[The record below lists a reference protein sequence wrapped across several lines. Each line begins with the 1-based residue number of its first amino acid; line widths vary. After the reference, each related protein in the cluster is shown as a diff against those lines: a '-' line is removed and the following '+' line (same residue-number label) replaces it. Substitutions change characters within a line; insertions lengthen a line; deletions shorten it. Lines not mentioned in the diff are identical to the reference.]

1 MTIIMHILPMP
12 QRPPRRVVLIAVPGA
27 QSLDVTGPL
36 EAFAGANQQLAAP
49 GYRLVVASP
58 SGGTIAAS
66 SGLAF
71 ATVSLATV
79 RATARDTVLVAG
91 ADERGVRAAIADRR
105 LTGWLARAAPVVER
119 LGSVCSGAFALAAAG
134 LLRGRR
140 VATHWAACDRL
151 AGYCPSAVVDREAIF
166 VRDGRLWTSAGV
178 TTGIDMALAM
188 VEADHGRA
196 VADRVASQLV
206 LYARRPGFQSQW
218 SDALLAQTDD
228 DPLAPAIAW
237 ARGHLRGLD
246 VPRLAR
252 QAGLSVRTLHRRCA
266 ATVGTTPAKLIERLR
281 VEHARQLLAGGPRPA
296 KQVAAASGF
305 VDGAQLAR
313 AFRRTLGVTPRA
325 YRVMF
330 AAG

>member
-1 MTIIMHILPMP
+1 M
-12 QRPPRRVVLIAVPGA
+12 LIAVPGA

-36 EAFAGANQQLAAP
+36 EAFAGANRLLARP
-49 GYRLVVASP
+49 GYQLVVASP
-58 SGGTIAAS
+58 GGGAVTTA

-71 ATVSLATV
+71 V
-79 RATARDTVLVAG
+79 TARLARLRPTDHDTVLVAG
-91 ADERGVRAAIADRR
+91 ADEPGMRAAIADRR
-105 LTGWLARAAPVVER
+105 LIGWLARAAPVVER
-119 LGSVCSGAFALAAAG
+119 LGSVCSGTFALAAAG
-134 LLRGRR
+134 LLAGRR
-140 VATHWAACDRL
+140 VATHWSACDRL
-151 AGYCPSAVVDREAIF
+151 ARYCPTATVDREAIF

-178 TTGIDMALAM
+178 TTGIDMALAL

-196 VADRVASQLV
+196 VADRVAAQLV

-228 DPLAPAIAW
+228 DPLAPTIAW
-237 ARGHLRGLD
+237 ARAHLRGLD

-252 QAGLSVRTLHRRCA
+252 QAGLSVRTLHRRCG
-266 ATVGTTPAKLIERLR
+266 ATLGTTPAKLIERLR
-281 VEHARQLLAGGPRPA
+281 VEHARALLAAGPRAA

-305 VDGAQLAR
+305 ADGAQLAR

-330 AAG
+330 SDA

>member
-1 MTIIMHILPMP
+1 MP
-12 QRPPRRVVLIAVPGA
+12 QRPSRRVVLIAVPGA

-36 EAFAGANQQLAAP
+36 EAFAGANQQLP
-49 GYRLVVASP
+49 GPAYRLVVASP
-58 SGGTIAAS
+58 GGGTIAAS

-71 ATVSLATV
+71 ATVRLATV

-91 ADERGVRAAIADRR
+91 ADERGVRAAIADRG
-105 LTGWLARAAPVVER
+105 LTAWLARAAPVVER
-119 LGSVCSGAFALAAAG
+119 IGSVCSGAFALAAAG
-134 LLRGRR
+134 LLAGRR

-151 AGYCPSAVVDREAIF
+151 AGYCATATVDREAIF

-228 DPLAPAIAW
+228 DPLAPTIAW
-237 ARGHLRGLD
+237 ARAHLRGLD

-281 VEHARQLLAGGPRPA
+281 VEHARALLAAGPRPA

-305 VDGAQLAR
+305 ADGAQLAR

-330 AAG
+330 SDA